1 MSAMA
6 SPYDVDA
13 AVGTHVL
20 SRPEDLFRSHS
31 GQDEHDPKLVL
42 QARVDRRSPD
52 DPGVRG
58 DSTLDDLGD
67 LLRLGHAHVVSAR
80 DVHEGSGRR
89 ADVHVDQG
97 RVDRLFD
104 RLLRA
109 VVAIR
114 LAEADHRDPAAL
126 HDRLDV
132 IEVEVHEARLRDDLR
147 DPLDGAHQH
156 IVRDLER
163 RIQGETRD
171 ELKEFVIRDHDH
183 RVRKVPELL
192 EAVLRVLRADRS
204 LRPKRER
211 ADRDRQG
218 ARLFRELREDRGAA
232 RPRAASE
239 AARDEHHVRTLD
251 DGPQFVRGLAGRL
264 LADLGECAGSEAAR
278 DAASQEELVG
288 GPDDEQMLGVRVRG
302 EQLRP
307 DDAGFDEAVD
317 RVAAAAPDPDNLD
330 IRPEAREDPL
340 EFGVFRV
347 DACPLRG
354 GLREPRLNARA
365 TYDFPDNG
373 IHFSASGCPRKRM
386 KQPRHSR
393 KGGGLIN
400 VSGFAPAA
408 RPPVEWPRR
417 GVQRITSTPT
427 RAFSSDGSRRP
438 TICFDLTPVATGITR
453 SVCSRDASTVA
464 PQMIRAVGE
473 TFDWTTSATRSAS
486 QIVMSFPPVTLISTP
501 WAVETSTS
509 RSGELMASSIAS
521 TARLSPTAWL
531 SPRPIIATPP
541 PFMIVFTSLKSRFT
555 RPGFVMI
562 SVSPL
567 MDRMRTSSANLN
579 ARFSDCRGT
588 RSSNL
593 SFGIVMTVSAAS
605 RSRSSPHSALSIRS
619 LPSPRNGK
627 VTTAMVRAPIS
638 LARRATY
645 PQLPVPVP
653 PPRPHVTKTMS
664 APWTMARSSSS
675 ASRAAS
681 SPICGSAPA
690 PRPFVMRRPR
700 RTFLGEAI
708 CSKCCASVLHANS
721 SAPTIPSL

>member
-1 MSAMA
+1 MHPGS
-6 SPYDVDA
+6 
-13 AVGTHVL
+13 
-20 SRPEDLFRSHS
+20 EDLLRSPS
-31 GQDEHDPKLVL
+31 GQDEHDPQLVL

-58 DSTLDDLGD
+58 DPTLDDLGD
-67 LLRLGHAHVVSAR
+67 LLRLGHAHVVPSGH
-80 DVHEGSGRR
+80 VHEGTRR
-89 ADVHVDQG
+89 GADVDVNQG

-132 IEVEVHEARLRDDLR
+132 IEIEVHEARLRDDLR

-204 LRPKRER
+204 LRPN
-211 ADRDRQG
+211 
-218 ARLFRELREDRGAA
+218 
-232 RPRAASE
+232 
-239 AARDEHHVRTLD
+239 
-251 DGPQFVRGLAGRL
+251 
-264 LADLGECAGSEAAR
+264 
-278 DAASQEELVG
+278 
-288 GPDDEQMLGVRVRG
+288 
-302 EQLRP
+302 
-307 DDAGFDEAVD
+307 DAGFDEAFV

-330 IRPEAREDPL
+330 ICPEAREDPL

-347 DACPLRG
+347 DAYPLRG

-400 VSGFAPAA
+400 VSGFAPSAA
-408 RPPVEWPRR
+408 PPVDGPRR

-438 TICFDLTPVATGITR
+438 TICFDLTPVATSITR
-453 SVCSRDASTVA
+453 SVCSSDASTVA

-486 QIVMSFPPVTLISTP
+486 EIVMSFPPVTLIRTP

-531 SPRPIIATPP
+531 SP
-541 PFMIVFTSLKSRFT
+541 M
-555 RPGFVMI
+555 
-562 SVSPL
+562 
-567 MDRMRTSSANLN
+567 
-579 ARFSDCRGT
+579 
-588 RSSNL
+588 
-593 SFGIVMTVSAAS
+593 
-605 RSRSSPHSALSIRS
+605 
-619 LPSPRNGK
+619 
-627 VTTAMVRAPIS
+627 
-638 LARRATY
+638 
-645 PQLPVPVP
+645 
-653 PPRPHVTKTMS
+653 
-664 APWTMARSSSS
+664 
-675 ASRAAS
+675 
-681 SPICGSAPA
+681 
-690 PRPFVMRRPR
+690 
-700 RTFLGEAI
+700 
-708 CSKCCASVLHANS
+708 
-721 SAPTIPSL
+721 

>member
-1 MSAMA
+1 MPRPVISTTFEYSSGVGLRAIFRTRPYRPFPRRFARSSIRRCTSQLLSTMSAMA
-6 SPYDVDA
+6 SPHDVDP
-13 AVGTHVL
+13 AVGAHML
-20 SRPEDLFRSHS
+20 PRAQDLLRSHA
-31 GQDEHDPKLVL
+31 GQDEHDPQLVL

-58 DSTLDDLGD
+58 DPTLDDLGD
-67 LLRLGHAHVVSAR
+67 LLRLGHAHVVPAR
-80 DVHEGSGRR
+80 DVHEGPGGG
-89 ADVHVDQG
+89 ADVHVDQ
-97 RVDRLFD
+97 RRIDRLFD
-104 RLLRA
+104 RLLRT

-114 LAEADHRDPAAL
+114 LAEANHRDPTAL
-126 HDRLDV
+126 HDRLDIV
-132 IEVEVHEARLRDDLR
+132 EVEVHEARLRDDLR
-147 DPLDGAHQH
+147 DPFDGAHEDV
-156 IVRDLER
+156 VRDLER
-163 RIQGETRD
+163 RIQGQTRD
-171 ELKEFVIRDHDH
+171 ELKEFVIRDYDN

-192 EAVLRVLRADRS
+192 ESVLRVLRADRA
-204 LRPKRER
+204 LRPERER
-211 ADRDRQG
+211 ADRNRQG
-218 ARLFRELREDRGAA
+218 ARLFRELREDRGAPC
-232 RPRAASE
+232 PRAASK

-251 DGPQFVRGLAGRL
+251 DRPQFVRGLAGRL
-264 LADLGECAGSEAAR
+264 LADLGERASSQAPR
-278 DAASQEELVG
+278 DAASQEELVR
-288 GPDDEQMLGVRVRG
+288 GPDDEEMLGVRVRG

-307 DDAGFDEAVD
+307 DDPGFDEAVN
-317 RVAAAAPDPDNLD
+317 RVAAAASDPDDLD
-330 IRPEAREDPL
+330 VRPEAREDPL

-347 DACPLRG
+347 DAHPLRG

-365 TYDFPDNG
+365 TDDFPDNG

-400 VSGFAPAA
+400 VSGFAPSAA
-408 RPPVEWPRR
+408 PPVDGPRR

-438 TICFDLTPVATGITR
+438 TICFDLTPVATSITR
-453 SVCSRDASTVA
+453 SVCSSDASTVA

-486 QIVMSFPPVTLISTP
+486 EIVMSFPPVTLIRTP

-567 MDRMRTSSANLN
+567 IDRIRTSSANLN

-605 RSRSSPHSALSIRS
+605 RRRSSPHSALSIRS

-627 VTTAMVRAPIS
+627 VTTAIVSAPIS
-638 LARRATY
+638 F
-645 PQLPVPVP
+645 
-653 PPRPHVTKTMS
+653 
-664 APWTMARSSSS
+664 
-675 ASRAAS
+675 ASRA
-681 SPICGSAPA
+681 
-690 PRPFVMRRPR
+690 
-700 RTFLGEAI
+700 T
-708 CSKCCASVLHANS
+708 
-721 SAPTIPSL
+721 

>member
-1 MSAMA
+1 MPRPVISTTFEYSSGVGRRAFSPSATA
-6 SPYDVDA
+6 Q
-13 AVGTHVL
+13 AV
-20 SRPEDLFRSHS
+20 P
-31 GQDEHDPKLVL
+31 
-42 QARVDRRSPD
+42 A
-52 DPGVRG
+52 
-58 DSTLDDLGD
+58 
-67 LLRLGHAHVVSAR
+67 GH
-80 DVHEGSGRR
+80 VHEGSCRG
-89 ADVHVDQG
+89 ADVDVDQG

-132 IEVEVHEARLRDDLR
+132 IEIEVHETRLRDDLR
-147 DPLDGAHQH
+147 DPLDGPHEH
-156 IVRDLER
+156 VVRDLER
-163 RIQGETRD
+163 RIQGQTRD
-171 ELKEFVIRDHDH
+171 ELKEFVIRDHDD

-192 EAVLRVLRADRS
+192 EAVLRVLRADRAP
-204 LRPKRER
+204 RPERER

-251 DGPQFVRGLAGRL
+251 DGPQLVRGLAGRL
-264 LADLGECAGSEAAR
+264 LADLGERAGSQAPR

-288 GPDDEQMLGVRVRG
+288 GPDDEEMLGVRVRG

-317 RVAAAAPDPDNLD
+317 RVAAAAPDPDDLD
-330 IRPEAREDPL
+330 VRPQARENPF
-340 EFGVFRV
+340 EFGVFRA
-347 DACPLRG
+347 DAHRLRG
-354 GLREPRLNARA
+354 GLREPRLNPRA
-365 TYDFPDNG
+365 THDFPDNG

-393 KGGGLIN
+393 KGGRLIN
-400 VSGFAPAA
+400 VSGFEFAPSAP
-408 RPPVEWPRR
+408 PPVEWPRR

-438 TICFDLTPVATGITR
+438 TICFDLTPVATSITR
-453 SVCSRDASTVA
+453 SVCSSDASTVA

-486 QIVMSFPPVTLISTP
+486 EIVMSFPPVTLISTP

-555 RPGFVMI
+555 SPGFVMI

-619 LPSPRNGK
+619 LPSPRKGK

-638 LARRATY
+638 FARRAT
-645 PQLPVPVP
+645 
-653 PPRPHVTKTMS
+653 
-664 APWTMARSSSS
+664 
-675 ASRAAS
+675 
-681 SPICGSAPA
+681 
-690 PRPFVMRRPR
+690 
-700 RTFLGEAI
+700 
-708 CSKCCASVLHANS
+708 
-721 SAPTIPSL
+721 